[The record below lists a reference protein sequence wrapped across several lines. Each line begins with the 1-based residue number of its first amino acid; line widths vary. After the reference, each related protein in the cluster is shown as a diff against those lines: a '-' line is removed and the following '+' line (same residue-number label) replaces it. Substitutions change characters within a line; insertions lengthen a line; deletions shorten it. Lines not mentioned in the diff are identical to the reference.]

1 MKKSLLIL
9 SGLMALC
16 LVGCDENSS
25 NSSSNTDSDSGTD
38 TSQSQPTVEEKEYS
52 IVAPSSTNLSVG
64 DILNLECAS
73 KNGLSLDGITWE
85 SSDPSV
91 ISVTQEGRA
100 KALTSG
106 TSNITV
112 SKGDLTS
119 DPLTLTVEFI
129 PVESISLTNAPKAIS
144 LGQKLKIE
152 TAISP
157 STANQN
163 IELSSSSDALR
174 LDSKTKTIEAIKL
187 TDEEIT
193 VKAYASKNFAK
204 FAEFKLKVNPLDET
218 KKVKITFDTGSY
230 APLEAMNVTKGSTI
244 ENIVYDPFSNLTD
257 KSAANDVVFFGFYY
271 DSSFV
276 RPVTFPITSA
286 YSDMTLYAKFV
297 KLGEG
302 SQQYSW
308 KYTLNEDKSG
318 YNVDGITTYIT
329 NGSNLAFG
337 IPAYHEGKPVTSFNK
352 IGRTD
357 ILDNVTH
364 FALPN
369 TLTSLPENALN
380 YWKSLT
386 YLYLP
391 SDTKIT
397 SIPKSAFNS
406 LKKLTSIYVPDSVT
420 SIGESAFGSDVSL
433 KNIHLPSS
441 LLEVGDNAFDD
452 CESLEELDFKSVE
465 TIGEGAF
472 MSTTSLKRIHFPA
485 NLKSIS
491 NINVFFN
498 SRTIERIAVD
508 PNNQFYSSDEFGSL
522 YNKNK
527 TILYMAPNGRSVT
540 NAYIPNTVEELFDN
554 AFTGSQAEFIKVP
567 SSVKTIHYGVFG
579 RSMNL
584 KGVYLPTSVK
594 TIKDNIFSMCDANK
608 LTIYVGY
615 TSAGVPA
622 AVKSSSGTMVSGW
635 NSIWNQNTQYEEAGI
650 LTYETVYGFPESSF
664 VF

>member
-25 NSSSNTDSDSGTD
+25 NSSSNTESDSGTD

-91 ISVTQEGRA
+91 ISITQGGRV

-129 PVESISLTNAPKAIS
+129 PVESISLTNAPKTIS

-174 LDSKTKTIEAIKL
+174 LDSKAKTIEAIKL

-193 VKAYASKNFAK
+193 VKAYASKNFSK
-204 FAEFKLKVNPLDET
+204 FVEFKLKVNPLDET

-230 APLEAMNVTKGSTI
+230 ASLPAMNVTKGSTI
-244 ENIVYDPFSNLTD
+244 ENIVYDPFSSLTD

-276 RPVTFPITSA
+276 KPVTFPLTST
-286 YSDMTLYAKFV
+286 YTDMTLYGKFV
-297 KLGEG
+297 KLNNEANN
-302 SQQYSW
+302 QYSW
-308 KYTLNEDKSG
+308 TYGLNEDGNS
-318 YNVDGITTYIT
+318 YNVEGITTYIT
-329 NGSNLAFG
+329 VGDNFAFG

-357 ILDNVTH
+357 VLDKVTH

-380 YWKSLT
+380 SWKNLT

-397 SIPKSAFNS
+397 SIPSSAFNS
-406 LKKLTSIYVPDSVT
+406 LKKLTSFYVPDTVT
-420 SIGESAFGSDVSL
+420 SIGKEAFGTDVSL
-433 KNIHLPSS
+433 KEIHLPDN
-441 LLEVGDNAFDD
+441 LKELGDSAFEN
-452 CESLEELDFKSVE
+452 CTSLEELDFKSVE
-465 TIGEGAF
+465 TIGESAF
-472 MSTTSLKRIHFPA
+472 LSMENLKRIHFPQ
-485 NLKSIS
+485 NLKKIGPLA
-491 NINVFFN
+491 FDHA
-498 SRTIERIAVD
+498 RTIERITVD
-508 PNNQFYSSDEFGSL
+508 SENEAYSSDDFGSL
-522 YNKNK
+522 YNKDK
-527 TILYMAPNGRSVT
+527 TIMYMAPNGRSTT
-540 NAYIPNTVEELFDN
+540 NAYIPNTVEDLYDN

-567 SSVKTIHYGVFG
+567 SSVKTIEFGVFG

-584 KGVYLPTSVK
+584 KGVYLPKSVEK
-594 TIKDNIFSMCDANK
+594 IKDNAFSMSDVNK

-615 TSAGVPA
+615 ASTRIP
-622 AVKSSSGTMVSGW
+622 SGW
-635 NSIWNQNTQYEEAGI
+635 KSIWNQNTQYTEAGI
-650 LTYETVYGFPESSF
+650 TTYETIYDFVESEF